1 MEIKTWA
8 PFFPDI
14 DKEWRLFDFPRLA
27 REMSGFEFRPSV
39 DVVKE
44 DDSLRVVAELPGLD
58 SDDVEVSLDGDVLT
72 IKGEKTEEKEISEDD
87 RYLHE
92 RTFGKFQRHIQLPS
106 GIDAD
111 DVSADFDKG
120 VLTVRVALP
129 KEATAEPRRIPVAA
143 KTSS

>member
-27 REMSGFEFRPSV
+27 REMTGFEFRPSV

-44 DDSLRVVAELPGLD
+44 DDSLKVIAELPGLD
-58 SDDVEVSLDGDVLT
+58 SDDVEVSLDGDILM

-87 RYLHE
+87 RYIHE
-92 RTFGKFQRHIQLPS
+92 RTFGKFQRHIQLPA

-129 KEATAEPRRIPVAA
+129 KDATAEPRRIPVAA
-143 KTSS
+143 KASS